1 MLLHQARPFC
11 LQIGDL
17 LIDIFDFLL
26 DVIVVL
32 AKDFFR
38 FLDIDA
44 AGVAPFSGRLAVS
57 FIDRPV
63 AIPTTAITIR

>member
-1 MLLHQARPFC
+1 MINSENGWSLIRGCCCQTRPFC

-38 FLDIDA
+38 SDIRRRR
-44 AGVAPFSGRLAVS
+44 VALSADG
-57 FIDRPV
+57 
-63 AIPTTAITIR
+63 

>member
-1 MLLHQARPFC
+1 MLLHQTRPFC

-38 FLDIDA
+38 RSEERRV
-44 AGVAPFSGRLAVS
+44 GKECRL
-57 FIDRPV
+57 
-63 AIPTTAITIR
+63 